1 MMIILVGMI
10 IINSII
16 TVLISTCKLWVLGL
30 WPYFKGVDDISYH
43 NFRDHDNFSTT
54 FSRNDFDR
62 LLRMHLKGYSNTRTQ
77 ASDSYWYDQSSCS
90 NSIAYQ
96 GYGYNQYGVDLEQP
110 LKPYLPYYG
119 SSSQSSQLTYSSYE
133 QFFQP
138 YSHYGNYHPDL
149 YTCRMIDDDDF
160 ESPRH
165 STWNWLLYLYAC

>member
-1 MMIILVGMI
+1 
-10 IINSII
+10 
-16 TVLISTCKLWVLGL
+16 
-30 WPYFKGVDDISYH
+30 
-43 NFRDHDNFSTT
+43 
-54 FSRNDFDR
+54 
-62 LLRMHLKGYSNTRTQ
+62 MHLKGYSNTRTQ
-77 ASDSYWYDQSSCS
+77 ASDSYGYDQSSRS

-96 GYGYNQYGVDLEQP
+96 GYGYDQYGVDLKQP
-110 LKPYLPYYG
+110 LKPYFPYYG

-165 STWNWLLYLYAC
+165 STWN